1 MVPGHVRTFL
11 NFVALEFIFLLKI
24 VQAIKNVFFKTGFFP
39 VILIKILRYIQHA
52 FSSRIQPIKPRPSVL
67 LSYSIRISSRLF
79 RHVTLLTSF
88 KRFDWS
94 LAIGYLVSINMAS
107 LLWTYEDKKF
117 NTINVILCPAGLS
130 NSLSFDTNSYVNKNY
145 QIKWYGQGRRRRLLW
160 ISFQLTVLLKLFIHR
175 TFVNNS
181 LWKRELAE
189 LFRIPCFWERS
200 LVIISVTKPIW
211 YRDAFVKIFCSPTFR
226 LGNSLVIEPLFSLII

>member
-94 LAIGYLVSINMAS
+94 LAIGSLVSINMVS
-107 LLWTYEDKKF
+107 LLWTYEDQKL
-117 NTINVILCPAGLS
+117 ILSML
-130 NSLSFDTNSYVNKNY
+130 SYV
-145 QIKWYGQGRRRRLLW
+145 QQ
-160 ISFQLTVLLKLFIHR
+160 
-175 TFVNNS
+175 
-181 LWKRELAE
+181 
-189 LFRIPCFWERS
+189 
-200 LVIISVTKPIW
+200 
-211 YRDAFVKIFCSPTFR
+211 DSPT
-226 LGNSLVIEPLFSLII
+226 LCLLIQTLVLTKIIK